1 MKLPEALL
9 PARRHSS
16 VANYALIAAGA
27 SIALGAMALL
37 AHEQKKVAERRH
49 PPEGKFLDVDGV
61 RLHYLE
67 RGAGEPLILLHGNGT
82 QIEDFETSG
91 LLDLAAKSHR
101 VIAIDRP
108 GFGHSSRPRGT
119 IWTPAAQSDL
129 IHEAMIQLEV
139 EQATVLG
146 HSLGASIAVALALR
160 HPASVKKLVLV
171 SGYFYPSDRFDAALQ
186 FIGALPVVGDIM
198 RYTISPLLARLA
210 WGGVMKKIFAPAEVS
225 KSFSAAIKE
234 MALRPSQLHASAA
247 DSALM
252 IPNAAATQKSYGDL
266 GMPVSIVVGG
276 NDRLIKASSQSMR
289 LHREIVGSE
298 LRVVPR
304 RGHMVHH
311 EAAPEIMR
319 AIGPALSTMGA
330 E

>member
-1 MKLPEALL
+1 MKIPEALL

-37 AHEQKKVAERRH
+37 AHEQKNVAEQRH
-49 PPEGKFLDVDGV
+49 PPEGNFLDVDGV

-91 LLDLAAKSHR
+91 LLDLAAKNYR

-119 IWTPAAQSDL
+119 IWTPAAQADL
-129 IHEAMIQLEV
+129 IHKAMVQLGV

-160 HPASVKKLVLV
+160 HPASVKRLVLV

-234 MALRPSQLHASAA
+234 MALRPSQLHANAA

-266 GMPVSIVVGG
+266 AMPVSIVVGE
-276 NDRLIKASSQSMR
+276 NDRLIKPSSQSMR
-289 LHREIVGSE
+289 LHCEIVGSE
-298 LRVVPR
+298 LRVIPR

-311 EAAPEIMR
+311 GAAPEIMQ
-319 AIGPALSTMGA
+319 AIGASA
-330 E
+330 A